1 MASADSDGGVVV
13 EADGGEREAEGAGG
27 EVGLVSVLVA
37 AGGTMKKVVGEG
49 T

>member
-1 MASADSDGGVVV
+1 MEETG
-13 EADGGEREAEGAGG
+13 GGERDFEGTEGYK
-27 EVGLVSVLVA
+27 GLESVLVA